1 MDLSSLN
8 IKKNSYIFSKKSIS
22 YIYEN
27 GTMHFSVQVWE
38 LKEIHPEKISYISG
52 NENPDGKFQSLKSN

>member
-1 MDLSSLN
+1 MNIPSLN
-8 IKKNSYIFSKKSIS
+8 IKKNYYIFSKESIS

-27 GTMHFSVQVWE
+27 GTLHFSVQVWE
-38 LKEIHPEKISYISG
+38 LKEIHTEKISYISG

>member
-1 MDLSSLN
+1 MNIPSLN
-8 IKKNSYIFSKKSIS
+8 IKKNYYIFSKESIS
-22 YIYEN
+22 YISEN
-27 GTMHFSVQVWE
+27 GTLHFSVQVWE